1 MVPSEAEIEARLAD
15 LRRRREAIDREIA
28 DHLLY
33 LELGRRLRAGA
44 AAGDMAGGSAG
55 GLAGGSAGGPAADR
69 VPVPGPE
76 APGRAEA
83 ADAAAARDALAR
95 DALARDAL
103 ARDAWTREA
112 AAGPD
117 GRAPAGSWPGSGT
130 GGGPRFGQDP
140 DQDPGQDP
148 GLAGHRFAPHGR
160 APGTGQ
166 SGGPGGVDGDARSR
180 AVPAS
185 RPSPRDTAAP
195 AAPHPGSEGPPPP
208 VPFDEDPAAAR
219 RYGRA
224 LVEAAVGVLAAA
236 GRPMHAG
243 EILEHLV
250 ARGFGVPGQ
259 DPVAAL
265 NTRLWKRSGPGGPL
279 RRLGEAVYD
288 RAGPSSP

>member
-1 MVPSEAEIEARLAD
+1 MVPSEAEIEARLAE

-44 AAGDMAGGSAG
+44 AAGDMAGGLAG
-55 GLAGGSAGGPAADR
+55 GLAWGPDEAAHPRPAADR

-95 DALARDAL
+95 DALARDA
-103 ARDAWTREA
+103 WTREA

-117 GRAPAGSWPGSGT
+117 GRSPAGSWPGSGT

-185 RPSPRDTAAP
+185 RPSPRDTAGP

>member
-55 GLAGGSAGGPAADR
+55 GSAGGPAADR

-83 ADAAAARDALAR
+83 ADAAA
-95 DALARDAL
+95 ARDAL